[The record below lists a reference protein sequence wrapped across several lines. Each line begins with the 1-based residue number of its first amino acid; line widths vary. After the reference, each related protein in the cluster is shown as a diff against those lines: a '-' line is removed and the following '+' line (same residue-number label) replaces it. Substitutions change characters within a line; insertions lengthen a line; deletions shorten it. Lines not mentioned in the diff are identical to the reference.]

1 MPRNGQPSM
10 LPCQVRKGRWHEK
23 QHTSGELL
31 VDPSSTP
38 LPKASYAGI
47 QAPWPWEGPYQRKW
61 GHLGVCPWSSGKQ
74 PQGLEP
80 GTIGLIGP
88 AKGNTQNHQRLGSS
102 IPLFQLK
109 TPTHR
114 AKHHL
119 VRVRVCTEERAA
131 EERCC
136 TACLGIRACRGP
148 YTWYVS
154 PDQKGSRTLASL
166 FLPFSQHAAP
176 PPWALEGFTMN
187 STSAILFVL
196 FLRDPHLL
204 KSVQ

>member
-1 MPRNGQPSM
+1 M
-10 LPCQVRKGRWHEK
+10 
-23 QHTSGELL
+23 
-31 VDPSSTP
+31 
-38 LPKASYAGI
+38 
-47 QAPWPWEGPYQRKW
+47 
-61 GHLGVCPWSSGKQ
+61 GVCPWSSGKQ

-80 GTIGLIGP
+80 GTIRLIGP

-109 TPTHR
+109 TPTHT
-114 AKHHL
+114 AKHHR
-119 VRVRVCTEERAA
+119 VRVRVCMEKAA
-131 EERCC
+131 EKRCC
-136 TACLGIRACRGP
+136 TTCLGIRACRGP

-154 PDQKGSRTLASL
+154 PNQNGSRTLASL
-166 FLPFSQHAAP
+166 CLPFSQHAAP

-204 KSVQ
+204 KSVQRGQDGATVRREGRCSCGCPPSLDTKRSVYLT